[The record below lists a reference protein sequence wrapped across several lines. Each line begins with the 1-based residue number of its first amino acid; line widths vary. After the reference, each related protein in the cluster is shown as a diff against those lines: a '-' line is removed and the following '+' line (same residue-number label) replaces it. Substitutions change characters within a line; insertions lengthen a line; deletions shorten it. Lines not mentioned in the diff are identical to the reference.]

1 MLIGTLCLE
10 PTNTSVGWAGIIIG
24 WNPDR
29 RFCYGWQVPE
39 EDPILDAG
47 SGPQPVALLL
57 VIGKLLG
64 GAGALLALD
73 KADHHT
79 GDRGVTLNVK
89 TMRRDFEYNTYSP
102 TFKRACSIPNVP
114 RNHAVTCSNLH

>member
-1 MLIGTLCLE
+1 METPFRVWREAYRVGESAPPGWRPGRYALE
-10 PTNTSVGWAGIIIG
+10 T
-24 WNPDR
+24 
-29 RFCYGWQVPE
+29 QVL
-39 EDPILDAG
+39 DPG

>member
-1 MLIGTLCLE
+1 MHPDLCGNAVPCLAGSLGESAPPGWRPGRYALE
-10 PTNTSVGWAGIIIG
+10 T
-24 WNPDR
+24 
-29 RFCYGWQVPE
+29 QVL
-39 EDPILDAG
+39 DPG

-79 GDRGVTLNVK
+79 RDRGVTLNIK

-102 TFKRACSIPNVP
+102 PSNVLVQFP
-114 RNHAVTCSNLH
+114 TSRETML